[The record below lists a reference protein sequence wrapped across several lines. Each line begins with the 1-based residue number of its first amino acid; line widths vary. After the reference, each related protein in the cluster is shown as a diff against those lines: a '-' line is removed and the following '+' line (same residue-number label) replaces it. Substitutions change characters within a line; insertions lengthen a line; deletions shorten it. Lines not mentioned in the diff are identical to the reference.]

1 MLPNCT
7 AVLRVLPEGIQE
19 VLLDTSVLSLEN
31 MSKSLNNL
39 VKEEDQNGT
48 TYWNCSDILKVPEP
62 MPEPPL
68 YIMVCVS
75 IVYIA
80 IFIMGV
86 TGNCL
91 VVIVIWRNPDMRT
104 TTNFFLVNLSVAD
117 LLVLLVCMP
126 PSFVDLYTKE
136 VWVFGAAMCKY
147 FSEFI

>member
-1 MLPNCT
+1 MLTNCS
-7 AVLRVLPEGIQE
+7 PMSGI
-19 VLLDTSVLSLEN
+19 LA
-31 MSKSLNNL
+31 
-39 VKEEDQNGT
+39 NGT
-48 TYWNCSDILKVPEP
+48 QEILNASIIRVEDISSNLNPLRAEDTENGIIQSNCSNISEIEP
-62 MPEPPL
+62 TEGPVPEPPL

-86 TGNCL
+86 VGNCL

-136 VWVFGAAMCKY
+136 VWVFGAAMCK
-147 FSEFI
+147 

>member
-1 MLPNCT
+1 MLANCSP
-7 AVLRVLPEGIQE
+7 ASGI
-19 VLLDTSVLSLEN
+19 LA
-31 MSKSLNNL
+31 
-39 VKEEDQNGT
+39 NGT
-48 TYWNCSDILKVPEP
+48 QEILNASIFRVENISANLNSLRAEDRENGIILSNCSNTSEIESTEGPV
-62 MPEPPL
+62 PEPPL

-86 TGNCL
+86 VGNCL

-136 VWVFGAAMCKY
+136 VWVFGAAMCK
-147 FSEFI
+147 

>member
-1 MLPNCT
+1 MLTNCSPVSVILANGT
-7 AVLRVLPEGIQE
+7 QE
-19 VLLDTSVLSLEN
+19 ILNTSITGVEDIS
-31 MSKSLNNL
+31 SSLNSL
-39 VKEEDQNGT
+39 RAKSIENGFIPS
-48 TYWNCSDILKVPEP
+48 NCSNISEIKPTEGPV
-62 MPEPPL
+62 PEPPL

-86 TGNCL
+86 VGNCL

-136 VWVFGAAMCKY
+136 VWVFGAALCK
-147 FSEFI
+147 